1 MIQIRPHCSVWYGMS
16 LVVKFR
22 CVQVRSAN
30 VLQVHTVDT
39 VYQCH
44 ASPQEA
50 RRACPS
56 KQDIRQQRAR

>member
-1 MIQIRPHCSVWYGMS
+1 MY
-16 LVVKFR
+16 L
-22 CVQVRSAN
+22 QVRSAN

-56 KQDIRQQRAR
+56 KQDIRQQRARSSCRYYI

>member
-1 MIQIRPHCSVWYGMS
+1 MC
-16 LVVKFR
+16 L
-22 CVQVRSAN
+22 QVRSAN

-56 KQDIRQQRAR
+56 KQDIRQQRARSDISSQSVDIYIIYISI